1 MKKNYPPRA
10 DRESALREI
19 ISRVPKK
26 DAAYF
31 IYRNAMRVAP
41 SWFEQQDTNEIGDLT
56 IVWHLF
62 HASALF
68 LDNMSRKGSQDMAP
82 MWPSNY
88 FPYPHASDA
97 AALLEEAVRLMKADE
112 PRDADTYSADFIY
125 SALWVGSTGDEPPV
139 TTEND
144 PFILANEQDLEAIDS
159 DPNWFKAPIWP
170 NGKPLPHH
178 EAVLERLSGRGLYWP
193 TVVEWY
199 RNLVAGVSPPKLL
212 IEELRTVGQRSSAE
226 DDIREA
232 FIRQWIRENDAGL
245 NDKNALLSE
254 VRRLRSEIA
263 ELRGVGYKFG
273 LPGIGHNHPP
283 EDLERNE
290 ERPLEE
296 IDIRL
301 EEAEVVL
308 QGDTEDLGKL
318 AKIGADLVVLA
329 EKALRVVARYTLA
342 GGALFLGSA
351 IKQAGSRAGDDIY
364 VTVLGN
370 VVEIAKNLIQASVG
384 L

>member
-1 MKKNYPPRA
+1 
-10 DRESALREI
+10 
-19 ISRVPKK
+19 
-26 DAAYF
+26 
-31 IYRNAMRVAP
+31 MRVAP
-41 SWFEQQDTNEIGDLT
+41 SWVEQQDTNEIGDLT

-68 LDNMSRKGSQDMAP
+68 PDNMCRKGSQDMAP

-97 AALLEEAVRLMKADE
+97 AAFLEEAFHLMKADE

-125 SALWVGSTGDEPPV
+125 SALWVGSTGDEPPI

-144 PFILANEQDLEAIDS
+144 PFILANEQDLEVIDS
-159 DPNWFKAPIWP
+159 DPNWFEAPIWL

-232 FIRQWIRENDAGL
+232 FIRQWIIENDIGL

-290 ERPLEE
+290 ERSLEE

-308 QGDTEDLGKL
+308 QGDIEDLGEL
-318 AKIGADLVVLA
+318 AKIGANLVVLA

-364 VTVLGN
+364 VAVLGN
-370 VVEIAKNLIQASVG
+370 LVEIAKNLIQASVG